1 MARIYDEVAFT
12 GVAVQVNK
20 NISLILA
27 SAIREYY
34 LFTVSEGN
42 VIALAIVRETFIDW
56 GAFGEPHSKPIVVF
70 VLNCGRFQPEVEWGA
85 FIEDLDLRIQLRLRL
100 FEIPFSRLVA
110 VDDL

>member
-42 VIALAIVRETFIDW
+42 VVALAIVRETFID
-56 GAFGEPHSKPIVVF
+56 
-70 VLNCGRFQPEVEWGA
+70 
-85 FIEDLDLRIQLRLRL
+85 
-100 FEIPFSRLVA
+100 
-110 VDDL
+110 